1 MGSFAEEVAANL
13 ARPGPRCTFTRIDL
27 DREDRADLDRL
38 LADATVPAS
47 AISRALIARGF
58 GIKQQTVTRHRQR
71 ECSCP

>member
-13 ARPGPRCTFTRIDL
+13 ARPGPRCAFALLTL
-27 DREDRADLDRL
+27 DQEDRADLDRL
-38 LADATVPAS
+38 VADATVPAS
-47 AISRALIARGF
+47 AISRALIARGH